1 MKRREL
7 FAAGAAVLAA
17 TATRGHAHG
26 FDPDFIESLRR
37 DSNPYGLLVTAAG
50 TCIGRGEICLAFCLS
65 LMGEGRTE
73 LAGCAQSVNQ
83 MLAVTRALQDLAGQ
97 QAPLIAETAAV
108 CLEACEACRQAC
120 EPYAAQYA
128 KFRACAEA
136 CAECE
141 LECRAVAA

>member
-17 TATRGHAHG
+17 TATRVHAHG
-26 FDPDFIESLRR
+26 FDPNFIESLRR

-73 LAGCAQSVNQ
+73 LAGCAH
-83 MLAVTRALQDLAGQ
+83 QDLAGQ